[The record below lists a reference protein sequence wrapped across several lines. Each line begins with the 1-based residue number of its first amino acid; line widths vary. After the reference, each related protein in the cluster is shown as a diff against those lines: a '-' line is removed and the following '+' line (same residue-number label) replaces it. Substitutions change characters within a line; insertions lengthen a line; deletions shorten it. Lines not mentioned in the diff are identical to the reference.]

1 MSFASRHNKGTVFN
15 IDTTGFIYQNAESL
29 YKNDGEAAVYTVDGL
44 YINRKGKFED
54 HPVAIVSEH
63 KYLVDLPPHM
73 TDDVTA
79 ILSNEEDIEDIK
91 AGNAKFIVEPY
102 TSKKYNRLC
111 YGIKWV

>member
-15 IDTTGFIYQNAESL
+15 IDTTGFVFQNAESL
-29 YKNDGEAAVYTVDGL
+29 YKNNGDGAVYTVDGL

-54 HPVAIVSEH
+54 HPVAIVAEH
-63 KYLVDLPPHM
+63 KYLVDFPPHM
-73 TDDVTA
+73 TDDVEA
-79 ILSNEEDIEDIK
+79 MLKDSDDIEAIK
-91 AGNAKFIVEPY
+91 NGEARFVIEPY